1 MAGAAS
7 QMNTESLV
15 GSRAAHIYRRTEVD
29 CPHLI
34 ELKDRRLAG
43 ERPRCRLERVK
54 LDLADM
60 TARRALVRRFVWT
73 REIGSRS
80 LKNGCKAAQA
90 RYHALVRRHAL
101 GGQLFDRVCIL

>member
-1 MAGAAS
+1 
-7 QMNTESLV
+7 
-15 GSRAAHIYRRTEVD
+15 
-29 CPHLI
+29 
-34 ELKDRRLAG
+34 
-43 ERPRCRLERVK
+43 VK

-80 LKNGCKAAQA
+80 LKNGWKAAQA